1 MSMPDEQKGNG
12 ETSRTAKRI
21 DYASVLSGTPLPSMD
36 PARPQETTSSQTE
49 QPLVELLASLSHEFR
64 TPLSV
69 IKGYTS
75 MLLHQAQLLSQEEQ
89 RDSLQMIQEA
99 GNRLEGLTG
108 RLLEIAQL
116 EAGTFQIDYS
126 TVDIPSV
133 AREAI
138 GSAHQQVPDS
148 LRDRL
153 TLHLQCRDEHGNQ
166 TQEVPAV
173 RGDIRCLRKVLGHL
187 LENAIR
193 FSPQGGKIDVIA
205 RPAPQERSAA
215 IEDQP
220 LDGSSFLE
228 LCVCDYGVGI
238 APEHLERIFERFY
251 RVDTALTREVNG
263 LGLGLTACKYLIALH
278 HGRIWAESC
287 SAGGSAFH
295 VWLPLQE
302 PTWRSAGTVA

>member
-1 MSMPDEQKGNG
+1 
-12 ETSRTAKRI
+12 
-21 DYASVLSGTPLPSMD
+21 VLSGTLLPSTD
-36 PARPQETTSSQTE
+36 PARPQETIFQETE
-49 QPLVELLASLSHEFR
+49 PPLVELLASLSHEFR
-64 TPLSV
+64 TPLAI

-75 MLLHQAQLLSQEEQ
+75 MLLHQAQQLSPQEQ

-99 GNRLEGLTG
+99 GKRLESLTD

-116 EAGTFQIDYS
+116 EAGTFQVNLS
-126 TVDIPSV
+126 RVDIPSV

-138 GSAHQQVPDS
+138 VSAQQQVPEL
-148 LRDRL
+148 LRERL
-153 TLHLQCRDEHGNQ
+153 TLHLQCRDEGGNQ

-173 RGDIRCLRKVLGHL
+173 KGDVRCLRKVLEHL

-193 FSPQGGKIDVIA
+193 FSPEGGRIDVIA
-205 RPAPQERSAA
+205 RPAPQGRPAP
-215 IEDQP
+215 IEDHP
-220 LDGSSFLE
+220 LERPSFLE

-251 RVDTALTREVNG
+251 RVDTELTRQVNG

-278 HGRIWAESC
+278 QGRIWAESC

-295 VWLPLQE
+295 VWLPLLE
-302 PTWRSAGTVA
+302 PPWMSAGTVA